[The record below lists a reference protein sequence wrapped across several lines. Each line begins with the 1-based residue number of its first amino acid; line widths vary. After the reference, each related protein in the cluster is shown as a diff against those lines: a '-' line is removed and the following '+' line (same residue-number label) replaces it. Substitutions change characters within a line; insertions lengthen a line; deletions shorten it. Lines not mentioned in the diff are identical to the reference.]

1 MKSHLPQVHFL
12 PGQRFECTSCG
23 KCCASGWKV
32 PVNKQ
37 AREIIEESQ
46 VYAEVKKEGYLPLQ
60 IADDGKASIGRQAN
74 GACVFLAED
83 DLCNLHR
90 EVGLEKK
97 PVVCRTYP
105 RVVTNTPDGYFVS
118 LSFACPAV
126 LDNQGVLL
134 SEEKLEIQELLQAFD
149 SEVPQNVPL
158 KERVRIAA
166 DQELPWKD
174 YRALE
179 ERLLESFDARRPAL
193 STLAMAEQL
202 MRACSSRELSLLL
215 QNGFD
220 QDEQTS
226 PLASQLLDVFT
237 LHCLA
242 ILELETAPD
251 ERVGLMERLVGGE
264 SVVSTRHGFPL
275 HLSDILSEARAE
287 DVESIRF
294 YFQNIVFGKRLKNS
308 SVTSGLITVAVGMSL
323 LLFYLE
329 VFRRGLSDQE
339 ARERAFEIVEADVV
353 THSSGLDVLLD
364 EFGKALAGE

>member
-1 MKSHLPQVHFL
+1 MKPELPEVHFL

-32 PVNKQ
+32 PVNQQ
-37 AREIIEESQ
+37 AREVIEASQ

-60 IADDGKASIGRQAN
+60 IADDRKASIGRQAN

-134 SEEKLEIQELLQAFD
+134 SDETLEIQELLQAFD
-149 SEVPQNVPL
+149 SEVPQNVPV
-158 KERVRIAA
+158 KDRVSIVA
-166 DQELPWKD
+166 DQELPWED
-174 YRALE
+174 YGALE
-179 ERLLESFDARRPAL
+179 RRLLESFDPRQPAL
-193 STLAMAEQL
+193 SVLAIAEQL
-202 MRACSSRELSLLL
+202 MRAGTSRELPLLL
-215 QNGFD
+215 QAGFD
-220 QDEQTS
+220 PGEQPS
-226 PLASQLLDVFT
+226 PLATQLLDVFT
-237 LHCLA
+237 LHCLT
-242 ILELETAPD
+242 ILELEKAPE
-251 ERVGLMERLVGGE
+251 ERVGLMERLIAGE
-264 SVVSTRHGFPL
+264 SVVSTRHGFSL
-275 HLSDILSEARAE
+275 HLSDMLSEARAE
-287 DVESIRF
+287 DLESIRF
-294 YFQNIVFGKRLKNS
+294 YFQNIVFGKRLTTS
-308 SVTSGLITVAVGMSL
+308 SVTNGLLTVAVGMSL

-329 VFRRGLSDQE
+329 VFRRGLSEQE

-364 EFGKALAGE
+364 EFGKALAGA